1 MSSRAVADK
10 HGIKTFRAKNHGLGQ
25 NVFNHKCE
33 THRTKVNI
41 PSFVTFWFKK
51 KPTTT
56 RKQERKE
63 QEISRILTII
73 WPSVSHCVEFLSRSY
88 HFLFVSTP

>member
-10 HGIKTFRAKNHGLGQ
+10 HGIKTLRAKNHGLGQ

-41 PSFVTFWFKK
+41 PSVVTFWLKNNNNNKNKNKNKK
-51 KPTTT
+51 EKN
-56 RKQERKE
+56 KK
-63 QEISRILTII
+63 L
-73 WPSVSHCVEFLSRSY
+73 VEFLQSFGLQS
-88 HFLFVSTP
+88 VIV